1 MLNIGFT
8 AAQRRVSRTRAS
20 KSRYSSSM
28 PIGAQDH
35 LEGLYGRQ
43 RLLSEEAS
51 RLESERD
58 LLLGKNSDRRY
69 ILEVEIVALRE
80 EASRIS
86 ARIADVL
93 ERDLQR

>member
-1 MLNIGFT
+1 V
-8 AAQRRVSRTRAS
+8 VSRSFAVAMRI
-20 KSRYSSSM
+20 YVIYQLHM

-58 LLLGKNSDRRY
+58 LLGKNSDRRY
-69 ILEVEIVALRE
+69 ILELEIVALRE

>member
-1 MLNIGFT
+1 MLYINCL
-8 AAQRRVSRTRAS
+8 
-20 KSRYSSSM
+20 M
-28 PIGAQDH
+28 PIGAQYH

-58 LLLGKNSDRRY
+58 LLGKNSSRRY
-69 ILEVEIVALRE
+69 ILDVEIVALRE

-86 ARIADVL
+86 AQIADVI

>member
-1 MLNIGFT
+1 
-8 AAQRRVSRTRAS
+8 
-20 KSRYSSSM
+20 M

-35 LEGLYGRQ
+35 LDVLYARQ
-43 RLLSEEAS
+43 RLLTEEAAC
-51 RLESERD
+51 LETERD
-58 LLLGKNSDRRY
+58 SREKNSDRRY
-69 ILEVEIVALRE
+69 ILELEIVALRE

>member
-1 MLNIGFT
+1 
-8 AAQRRVSRTRAS
+8 
-20 KSRYSSSM
+20 M

-35 LEGLYGRQ
+35 LEALYARQ

-58 LLLGKNSDRRY
+58 LLGQNSDRHY
-69 ILEVEIVALRE
+69 ILDVEIVALRE

>member
-1 MLNIGFT
+1 
-8 AAQRRVSRTRAS
+8 
-20 KSRYSSSM
+20 M

-58 LLLGKNSDRRY
+58 QPGQNCDRRS
-69 ILEVEIVALRE
+69 ILEIEIIALRE

>member
-1 MLNIGFT
+1 
-8 AAQRRVSRTRAS
+8 
-20 KSRYSSSM
+20 M

-35 LEGLYGRQ
+35 LDVLYGRQ
-43 RLLSEEAS
+43 RLLSEEAT
-51 RLESERD
+51 RLETEQD
-58 LLLGKNSDRRY
+58 LLEVHSDRHY
-69 ILEVEIVALRE
+69 ILELEIVALRE

>member
-1 MLNIGFT
+1 
-8 AAQRRVSRTRAS
+8 
-20 KSRYSSSM
+20 M

-35 LEGLYGRQ
+35 LNALYGRQ
-43 RLLSEEAS
+43 QLLSEEAA

-58 LLLGKNSDRRY
+58 VSQNDSDRSY
-69 ILEVEIVALRE
+69 ILELEIIALRE

>member
-1 MLNIGFT
+1 
-8 AAQRRVSRTRAS
+8 
-20 KSRYSSSM
+20 M

-35 LEGLYGRQ
+35 LEVLYGRQ
-43 RLLSEEAS
+43 RLLSGEAS

-58 LLLGKNSDRRY
+58 QLSKNSDRRY
-69 ILEVEIVALRE
+69 ILELEIVALRE

>member
-1 MLNIGFT
+1 
-8 AAQRRVSRTRAS
+8 
-20 KSRYSSSM
+20 M

-35 LEGLYGRQ
+35 LDALYGRQ
-43 RLLSEEAS
+43 RLLSDEAA

-58 LLLGKNSDRRY
+58 VSPQDSDRRY
-69 ILEVEIVALRE
+69 ILELEIIALRE

>member
-1 MLNIGFT
+1 
-8 AAQRRVSRTRAS
+8 
-20 KSRYSSSM
+20 M

-35 LEGLYGRQ
+35 LEVLYGRQ

-58 LLLGKNSDRRY
+58 LLGKNSDRRY
-69 ILEVEIVALRE
+69 ILELEIVALRE
-80 EASRIS
+80 EASRIN

>member
-1 MLNIGFT
+1 MGGF
-8 AAQRRVSRTRAS
+8 AYQRLRLKCVCYISTTN
-20 KSRYSSSM
+20 M

-58 LLLGKNSDRRY
+58 LLGKNSDRRY
-69 ILEVEIVALRE
+69 ILELEIVALRE

>member
-1 MLNIGFT
+1 
-8 AAQRRVSRTRAS
+8 
-20 KSRYSSSM
+20 M

-35 LEGLYGRQ
+35 LEVLYARQ

-51 RLESERD
+51 RLESEHD
-58 LLLGKNSDRRY
+58 LQGTLTDRRY
-69 ILEVEIVALRE
+69 ILELEIVALRE

>member
-1 MLNIGFT
+1 MQFQS
-8 AAQRRVSRTRAS
+8 A
-20 KSRYSSSM
+20 YSPRM

-35 LEGLYGRQ
+35 LNALYGRE
-43 RLLSEEAS
+43 RLLSEEAV
-51 RLESERD
+51 RLETERD
-58 LLLGKNSDRRY
+58 VSPENSDRRY
-69 ILEVEIVALRE
+69 ILELEIIALRE

>member
-1 MLNIGFT
+1 
-8 AAQRRVSRTRAS
+8 
-20 KSRYSSSM
+20 M
-28 PIGAQDH
+28 PIGAPDH
-35 LEGLYGRQ
+35 LNALYDRQ
-43 RLLSEEAS
+43 RLLSEEAA

-58 LLLGKNSDRRY
+58 VSLKNADRRY
-69 ILEVEIVALRE
+69 ILELEIVALRE

>member
-1 MLNIGFT
+1 
-8 AAQRRVSRTRAS
+8 
-20 KSRYSSSM
+20 M

-35 LEGLYGRQ
+35 LEDLYGRQ
-43 RLLSEEAS
+43 RLLSDEAT
-51 RLESERD
+51 RLETERD
-58 LLLGKNSDRRY
+58 ASDKNSDRRY
-69 ILEVEIVALRE
+69 ILELEIVALRE

>member
-1 MLNIGFT
+1 
-8 AAQRRVSRTRAS
+8 
-20 KSRYSSSM
+20 M

-35 LEGLYGRQ
+35 LNAMYGRQ
-43 RLLSEEAS
+43 QLLSEEAA

-58 LLLGKNSDRRY
+58 VSQVDSDRRY
-69 ILEVEIVALRE
+69 ILELEIVALRE

>member
-1 MLNIGFT
+1 
-8 AAQRRVSRTRAS
+8 
-20 KSRYSSSM
+20 M

-35 LEGLYGRQ
+35 LEVLYGRQ
-43 RLLSEEAS
+43 RLLSGEAS

-58 LLLGKNSDRRY
+58 QLSKNSDRRY
-69 ILEVEIVALRE
+69 ILELEIVALRE
-80 EASRIS
+80 EARRIS

>member
-1 MLNIGFT
+1 M
-8 AAQRRVSRTRAS
+8 
-20 KSRYSSSM
+20 
-28 PIGAQDH
+28 GAQNH
-35 LEGLYGRQ
+35 LDAMYSRQ
-43 RLLSEEAS
+43 RLLSDEAA

-58 LLLGKNSDRRY
+58 LSPKNSERRY
-69 ILEVEIVALRE
+69 ILELQITALRE

>member
-1 MLNIGFT
+1 
-8 AAQRRVSRTRAS
+8 
-20 KSRYSSSM
+20 M

-35 LEGLYGRQ
+35 LEVLYGRQ
-43 RLLSEEAS
+43 RLLSGEAS

-58 LLLGKNSDRRY
+58 QLSENSDRCY
-69 ILEVEIVALRE
+69 ILELEIVALRE

>member
-1 MLNIGFT
+1 
-8 AAQRRVSRTRAS
+8 
-20 KSRYSSSM
+20 M

-35 LEGLYGRQ
+35 LEVLYGRQ
-43 RLLSEEAS
+43 RLLSDEAT
-51 RLESERD
+51 RLETGRELIER
-58 LLLGKNSDRRY
+58 NSDRRY
-69 ILEVEIVALRE
+69 ILEIEIVALRE

>member
-1 MLNIGFT
+1 M
-8 AAQRRVSRTRAS
+8 RRNGWFHSRP
-20 KSRYSSSM
+20 KSAYSSGM

-43 RLLSEEAS
+43 RLLSDEAS

-58 LLLGKNSDRRY
+58 RLGQNSDRRY

>member
-1 MLNIGFT
+1 
-8 AAQRRVSRTRAS
+8 
-20 KSRYSSSM
+20 M

-35 LEGLYGRQ
+35 LDGLYGRQ
-43 RLLSEEAS
+43 RLLSAEAS

-58 LLLGKNSDRRY
+58 LLGKNSDRRY
-69 ILEVEIVALRE
+69 ILELEIVALRE

>member
-1 MLNIGFT
+1 
-8 AAQRRVSRTRAS
+8 
-20 KSRYSSSM
+20 M

-35 LEGLYGRQ
+35 LEVLYARQ

-51 RLESERD
+51 RLESEHD
-58 LLLGKNSDRRY
+58 LQGTLADRRY
-69 ILEVEIVALRE
+69 ILELEIVALRE

>member
-1 MLNIGFT
+1 MYFNPEWRLF
-8 AAQRRVSRTRAS
+8 ARALRVAYSRT
-20 KSRYSSSM
+20 M

-35 LEGLYGRQ
+35 LEVLYGRQ
-43 RLLSEEAS
+43 RLLSEEAT
-51 RLESERD
+51 RLEDERD
-58 LLLGKNSDRRY
+58 LSEKNSDRRY
-69 ILEVEIVALRE
+69 ILDLEIVALRE

>member
-1 MLNIGFT
+1 
-8 AAQRRVSRTRAS
+8 
-20 KSRYSSSM
+20 M

-43 RLLSEEAS
+43 RLLAEEAS

-58 LLLGKNSDRRY
+58 LISEDSDRRY
-69 ILEVEIVALRE
+69 ILEVEIVALL
-80 EASRIS
+80 EAATRIS

>member
-1 MLNIGFT
+1 
-8 AAQRRVSRTRAS
+8 
-20 KSRYSSSM
+20 M

-35 LEGLYGRQ
+35 LEELYGRQ

-58 LLLGKNSDRRY
+58 LLGKNSDRRY
-69 ILEVEIVALRE
+69 ILDVEIVALRE

>member
-1 MLNIGFT
+1 
-8 AAQRRVSRTRAS
+8 
-20 KSRYSSSM
+20 M
-28 PIGAQDH
+28 PIGAQYH

-58 LLLGKNSDRRY
+58 LLGKNSSRRY
-69 ILEVEIVALRE
+69 ILDVEIVALRE

-86 ARIADVL
+86 AQIADVI

>member
-1 MLNIGFT
+1 
-8 AAQRRVSRTRAS
+8 
-20 KSRYSSSM
+20 M

-58 LLLGKNSDRRY
+58 LLSQNTDRHY
-69 ILEVEIVALRE
+69 ILEIQIVALKA

>member
-1 MLNIGFT
+1 
-8 AAQRRVSRTRAS
+8 
-20 KSRYSSSM
+20 M

-35 LEGLYGRQ
+35 LNALYGRQ
-43 RLLSEEAS
+43 RLLSEEAA

-58 LLLGKNSDRRY
+58 VSLKDSDRRY
-69 ILEVEIVALRE
+69 ILELEIIALRE
-80 EASRIS
+80 EATRIS